1 MNMNFENL
9 TVVLHIL
16 YILNTHVKFHSNL
29 VLFTIRSINL
39 FFMHNFLPQKFKH
52 VIDNITINLWFS

>member
-1 MNMNFENL
+1 MF
-9 TVVLHIL
+9 